1 MLLIS
6 ENGQF
11 CEVGKAFGLGGVSL
25 LRGAG
30 DSWLL
35 PPSIKDDK
43 AVALG
48 VVGASPNRL
57 APFIHERNKQ
67 C

>member
-1 MLLIS
+1 MLLTS
-6 ENGQF
+6 ENGQL

-25 LRGAG
+25 LRGE
-30 DSWLL
+30 SRSRLL
-35 PPSIKDDK
+35 PPSIRDDK

-48 VVGASPNRL
+48 VVRASPNRL
-57 APFIHERNKQ
+57 APFIHEKNKQ